1 MTLAD
6 GRRIVRGVSGDRGTT
21 PEYPDPRRQDMSR
34 AGGAAPLPDISQHDM
49 DRIAGERSRE
59 DEALR
64 GHKKPSFWKRLKAWF
79 ARPAPKRDS
88 YVSNVVDPDDRR
100 FIPRR

>member
-1 MTLAD
+1 M
-6 GRRIVRGVSGDRGTT
+6 SKERGTT

-34 AGGAAPLPDISQHDM
+34 AGGAAPLPDLSQHNL
-49 DRIAGERSRE
+49 DRLAAERSRE
-59 DEALR
+59 DEALQ
-64 GHKKPSFWKRLKAWF
+64 GHKKPPIWTRLKAWF